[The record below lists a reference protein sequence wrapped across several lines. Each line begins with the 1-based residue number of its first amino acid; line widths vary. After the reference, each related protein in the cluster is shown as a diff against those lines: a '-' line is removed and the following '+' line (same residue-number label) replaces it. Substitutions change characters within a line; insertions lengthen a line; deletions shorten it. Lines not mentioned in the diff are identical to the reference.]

1 MLLVNRLAAIYDLR
15 VSPSSFDFVSFLI
28 GAEYFRTLRKLD
40 SIDLFVLL
48 VGPKH
53 GGFRGDKFRGH
64 LQNQMFFHNVI
75 LPSAGLMPSI
85 ANLHFLKGFVNLER
99 YGQEIY
105 PPGWSIKTPT
115 AGFLCEMM
123 VVAEYLQLPF
133 SGLSAPEYALKT
145 VQDLFAE
152 IAPGRRVVTL
162 TSRELE
168 REDPEKKRSIRE
180 DEWVRFAEKW
190 AIPNGYI
197 PILVRDTKNQ
207 FLNEI
212 FEPYHQFNVF
222 SSNLHLRTALYELS
236 DLNFFKPNG
245 PLGLSMFNYKSR
257 SIVFF
262 EPDSNAST
270 SEKWYLQRYN
280 MCPGDSFPQTTNR
293 TLWVWKE
300 DSFRNI
306 VSSAEL
312 LMQRLKDSPALTRNT
327 TPSGWDKRPFFGN
340 IVGKYLSNT

>member
-1 MLLVNRLAAIYDLR
+1 MNRLAAVYDLR
-15 VSPSSFDFVSFLI
+15 VSPSSFDFLSFLI

-53 GGFRGDKFRGH
+53 GGFRGDNFRGF
-64 LQNQMFFHNVI
+64 LQNQMFFQNVI
-75 LPSAGLMPSI
+75 VPSTGLMPSI

-99 YGQEIY
+99 YGQQLY
-105 PPGWSIKTPT
+105 PPGWSITAPT

-123 VVAEYLQLPF
+123 VAAEYLQLPF
-133 SGLSAPEYALKT
+133 SGLSTPGYALKT
-145 VQDLFAE
+145 VQDLLAQ
-152 IAPGRRVVTL
+152 IAPGRKVMTL

-168 REDPEKKRSIRE
+168 REDPEKNRSITE
-180 DEWVRFAEKW
+180 SEWVKFAREW
-190 AIPNGYI
+190 AIPNGYF

-207 FLNEI
+207 FLNETL
-212 FEPYHQFNVF
+212 EPYHQFNVF
-222 SSNLHLRTALYELS
+222 SSSLHLRTALYELS
-236 DLNFFKPNG
+236 ELNFFKPNG
-245 PLGLSMFNYKSR
+245 PLSLSMFNYKSR

-262 EPDSNAST
+262 ETDSNAST

-280 MCPGDSFPQTTNR
+280 MYPGDSFPQTTNR
-293 TLWVWKE
+293 TLWVWKA

-312 LMQRLKDSPALTRNT
+312 LIQRLRDSSSLTRNE
-327 TPSGWDKRPFFGN
+327 TPSDWDKRPFFRN
-340 IVGKYLSNT
+340 IVSKYLSDP